1 MSRTLFTSR
10 DGGDLKD
17 FARRE
22 SLRVDLSMDQLIFMH
37 QTHSDQ
43 VLVVDGSEGEPQCD
57 ALVTRSKGVALAAMA
72 ADCMPVTFT
81 SDGVVGIAHVGRVGL
96 VKGIAQRTVETM
108 LGLGAGKITAIIG
121 PSICARCYEVSP
133 EMYEEITALI
143 PSTATSSELHSLDL
157 QSGVKGQLESLG
169 VAVKDVGI
177 CTLENSDYFSFRGG
191 DLSAR
196 QAGII
201 SL

>member
-1 MSRTLFTSR
+1 
-10 DGGDLKD
+10 
-17 FARRE
+17 
-22 SLRVDLSMDQLIFMH
+22 
-37 QTHSDQ
+37 
-43 VLVVDGSEGEPQCD
+43 
-57 ALVTRSKGVALAAMA
+57 
-72 ADCMPVTFT
+72 MPLTFT
-81 SDGVVGIAHVGRVGL
+81 SEGVVGIAHVGRVGL
-96 VKGIAQRTVETM
+96 VKGIAPKTVETM

>member
-133 EMYEEITALI
+133 DMYE
-143 PSTATSSELHSLDL
+143 
-157 QSGVKGQLESLG
+157 
-169 VAVKDVGI
+169 
-177 CTLENSDYFSFRGG
+177 
-191 DLSAR
+191 
-196 QAGII
+196 
-201 SL
+201 

>member
-22 SLRVDLSMDQLIFMH
+22 SLRVDLSMGHLIFMH
-37 QTHSDQ
+37 QTHSDL

-81 SDGVVGIAHVGRVGL
+81 SEGVVGIAHVGRVGL
-96 VKGIAQRTVETM
+96 VKGIAPKTVETM

-133 EMYEEITALI
+133 DMYEEISTLI

-157 QSGVKGQLESLG
+157 KSGVKSQLESLG
-169 VAVKDVGI
+169 VTVKDVGI

-196 QAGII
+196 QSGII

>member
-22 SLRVDLSMDQLIFMH
+22 SLRVELSIDHLIFMY
-37 QTHSDQ
+37 QTHSDL
-43 VLVVDGSEGEPQCD
+43 VLVVDGSEVEPRCD
-57 ALVTRSKGVALAAMA
+57 ALVTQSKGVALAAMA

-96 VKGIAQRTVETM
+96 VKGIAPKTVETM

-133 EMYEEITALI
+133 DMYEEISTLI

-157 QSGVKGQLESLG
+157 KSGVKSQLESLG
-169 VAVKDVGI
+169 VTVKDVGI

-196 QAGII
+196 QVGII

>member
-10 DGGDLKD
+10 RGGDLKD
-17 FARRE
+17 LAGRE
-22 SLRVDLSMDQLIFMH
+22 SLRVELSMEKLIFMH
-37 QTHSDQ
+37 QTHSDL
-43 VLVVDGSEGEPQCD
+43 VLVVDGSEGEPMCD

-81 SDGVVGIAHVGRVGL
+81 SDWVVGIAHVGRVGL
-96 VKGIAQRTVETM
+96 VKGIAQKTVEVM
-108 LGLGAGKITAIIG
+108 HGLGAGKISAFIG
-121 PSICARCYEVSP
+121 PSICAKCYEVSP
-133 EMYEEITALI
+133 DMYEEVTTLI
-143 PSTATSSELHSLDL
+143 PSTATSFELHSLDL
-157 QSGVKGQLESLG
+157 QSGVTTQLESLG
-169 VAVKDVGI
+169 VEVENVGI

>member
-96 VKGIAQRTVETM
+96 VKGIAPKTVETM

-133 EMYEEITALI
+133 DMYEEISTLI

-157 QSGVKGQLESLG
+157 KSGVKSQLESLG
-169 VAVKDVGI
+169 VTVKDVGI

>member
-133 EMYEEITALI
+133 DMYEEISTLI

-157 QSGVKGQLESLG
+157 KSGVKSQLESLG
-169 VAVKDVGI
+169 ITVKDVGI

>member
-133 EMYEEITALI
+133 DMYEEISTLI

-157 QSGVKGQLESLG
+157 KSGVKSQLESLG
-169 VAVKDVGI
+169 VTVKDVGI

-196 QAGII
+196 QSGII

>member
-37 QTHSDQ
+37 QTHSDL

-57 ALVTRSKGVALAAMA
+57 ALVTKSKGVALAAMA

-96 VKGIAQRTVETM
+96 VKGIALKTVETM
-108 LGLGAGKITAIIG
+108 LGLGAVKIKAIIG

-133 EMYEEITALI
+133 EMYEEVTTLI
-143 PSTATSSELHSLDL
+143 PSTVTSFELHSLDL
-157 QSGVKGQLESLG
+157 QSGVKAQLESLG
-169 VAVKDVGI
+169 VEVESVGI

>member
-81 SDGVVGIAHVGRVGL
+81 SEGVVGIAHVGRVGL

-133 EMYEEITALI
+133 DMYEEISTLI

-157 QSGVKGQLESLG
+157 KSGVKSQLESLG
-169 VAVKDVGI
+169 ITVKDVGI

>member
-1 MSRTLFTSR
+1 
-10 DGGDLKD
+10 
-17 FARRE
+17 
-22 SLRVDLSMDQLIFMH
+22 MDQLIFMH

-133 EMYEEITALI
+133 DMYEEISTLI

-157 QSGVKGQLESLG
+157 KSGVKSQLESLG
-169 VAVKDVGI
+169 VTVKDVGI